1 MKSEDFIGYLD
12 RLELKKFFKDIFCRG
27 KKNVNRTKDSH
38 SEIQKKQQENKEVAE
53 FSKINLI
60 KQQQQGNQ
68 EVVESSNQITS
79 NIIKKQQQDK
89 LERQE
94 KAGSVKNGSE
104 PKQDKIGSKRFL
116 EILGDATPW
125 IMILLFIVGSYVI
138 LNEVV
143 FIYTIPDFTEN
154 LDEDELK
161 SLKQNLMLSI
171 YVIILMMI
179 FLLIIYN
186 LFYFGRK

>member
-1 MKSEDFIGYLD
+1 MKSEDFIKYLD
-12 RLELKKFFKDIFCRG
+12 RLGLKDFFKYIFCRG
-27 KKNVNRTKDSH
+27 KKNSKDNQ
-38 SEIQKKQQENKEVAE
+38 IP
-53 FSKINLI
+53 
-60 KQQQQGNQ
+60 QQQPLR
-68 EVVESSNQITS
+68 
-79 NIIKKQQQDK
+79 QD
-89 LERQE
+89 
-94 KAGSVKNGSE
+94 KAGSRKNASKQSGPTVQQSGPTVQQLVPIVPQDKAGSE
-104 PKQDKIGSKRFL
+104 IGSKRFL

-138 LNEVV
+138 LNEIV

>member
-12 RLELKKFFKDIFCRG
+12 RLGLKKFFKDIFCRG
-27 KKNVNRTKDSH
+27 KKNSKDNQ
-38 SEIQKKQQENKEVAE
+38 IP
-53 FSKINLI
+53 
-60 KQQQQGNQ
+60 QQQP
-68 EVVESSNQITS
+68 VR
-79 NIIKKQQQDK
+79 QDK
-89 LERQE
+89 AGSRKNASKQSGPTLQQSGPTVQQLVPIVPQD

-104 PKQDKIGSKRFL
+104 PKQDKTGSKRFL

-138 LNEVV
+138 LNEIV

-179 FLLIIYN
+179 FLLIIYI

>member
-12 RLELKKFFKDIFCRG
+12 RLGLKKFFKDIFCRG

-38 SEIQKKQQENKEVAE
+38 SEIQKKQQENKEVVA
-53 FSKINLI
+53 FSNQI
-60 KQQQQGNQ
+60 KKTQENK

-89 LERQE
+89 LEQQE

-138 LNEVV
+138 LNEIV

-161 SLKQNLMLSI
+161 SLKQNIMLSI